1 MKYYVA
7 PLEGI
12 TGYIFRNALNE
23 YFGEGID
30 KFYAPFIMP
39 HVKRAFSQKELN
51 EIARENNEGI
61 NLVPQI
67 LTDNADDFT
76 RLKEEFRE
84 LGYEEINLNLGCPSG
99 TVTAKGRG
107 AAMLSDLNSL
117 DRFLCNIFSKGD
129 INISI
134 KTRIGVSEA
143 EEFGKILKIYSQY
156 PIKELI
162 IHPRVLDEM
171 YKGKPHR
178 DVFYDALKSYK
189 GQLCYN
195 GDIFN
200 EADLQEVFGAI
211 TDAIN
216 EKSVSGSNV
225 GESDKDKI
233 CTKVTEND
241 TAKINIMIG
250 RGILKNPNLIRQL
263 RGLSDESQDEIN
275 KITYGMLC
283 KLTRDYSETF
293 SGSTPVLFKLKEVW
307 SYLIASYP
315 DDTKNFKKLMKS
327 KSLEECDIYAREILK
342 I

>member
-51 EIARENNEGI
+51 EIAPDNNKGI

-76 RLKEEFRE
+76 RLKEEFRS

-107 AAMLSDLNSL
+107 AAMLSDVNRL
-117 DRFLCNIFSKGD
+117 DRFLSEIYASGD
-129 INISI
+129 DNISI
-134 KTRIGVSEA
+134 KTRIGVCDI
-143 EEFGKILKIYSQY
+143 EEFDRILEIYKQY
-156 PIKELI
+156 PVRELI

-171 YKGKPHR
+171 YKGKAHR
-178 DVFYDALKSYK
+178 DIFYNALKSYR

-195 GDIFN
+195 GD
-200 EADLQEVFGAI
+200 VF
-211 TDAIN
+211 
-216 EKSVSGSNV
+216 
-225 GESDKDKI
+225 
-233 CTKVTEND
+233 CEND
-241 TAKINIMIG
+241 LTEILKMVDITNASNETINSSRDQKPENKVNITCGINIMLG
-250 RGILKNPNLIRQL
+250 RGILRDPSLIMKL
-263 RGLSDESQDEIN
+263 RGQNIYSQEEIN
-275 KITYGMLC
+275 KKIYSMLC
-283 KLTRDYSETF
+283 KLKNDYSSVF

-307 SYLIASYP
+307 SYLCASYP
-315 DDTKNFKKLMKS
+315 NDTKNYKKLMKS
-327 KSLEECDIYAREILK
+327 RNLEEYDIYAREILR